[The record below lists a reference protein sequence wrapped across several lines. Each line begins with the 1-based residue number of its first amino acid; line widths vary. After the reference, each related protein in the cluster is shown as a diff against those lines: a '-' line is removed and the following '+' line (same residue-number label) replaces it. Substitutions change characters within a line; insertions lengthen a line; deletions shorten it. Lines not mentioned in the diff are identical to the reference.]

1 MTVEG
6 MAGNTDGSMMGVA
19 LQRPAGRTSPVLR
32 SLCRS
37 KFLWLH
43 SLFAFLYFLINFAFM
58 GHHCLGF
65 VPKKSL
71 HVSV

>member
-6 MAGNTDGSMMGVA
+6 IAGNTDGMMEVELRRPVA
-19 LQRPAGRTSPVLR
+19 HTSLVLR
-32 SLCRS
+32 SLRRS

-65 VPKKSL
+65 VPKKNL

>member
-1 MTVEG
+1 M
-6 MAGNTDGSMMGVA
+6 S
-19 LQRPAGRTSPVLR
+19 LVLH
-32 SLCRS
+32 SLHRS

-65 VPKKSL
+65 VPKKNL